1 MKQSTRRAAI
11 AAIALCLAAG
21 AVAAVVWWR
30 RPSPE
35 PALPAITENAVDE
48 AEALAASHGLARRD
62 GTTLLLRQ
70 KSGEVVAL
78 SDHLQ
83 CGDLPCPKPL
93 AVSYRYLGWDERIG
107 GYRLM
112 LTMAG
117 SQQMVLTYGEDEP
130 VLIDARHAAELNE
143 PQPLPAAPPPAAKTD
158 ESLNEWLADL
168 TNDRE
173 QTEAK
178 LITAHHDQVSR
189 EGGVLALSFGDHRR
203 LLLEDDLVCGQLAC
217 PPQISRSFDYI
228 GESPDGQFHIV
239 HVEGNESEEGLLID
253 RQGAV
258 LVTIGVPSFSPDG
271 KFAVAAVSDLEAS
284 APRRLEVWGL
294 AGGKA
299 NLVFSVAAREE
310 DDTVYELVGWADAS
324 HLRLKRGPWG
334 GDQRSAVMLVRDNA
348 GWHIE
353 EGGGGD

>member
-1 MKQSTRRAAI
+1 MRHSARRTAVAAI
-11 AAIALCLAAG
+11 SLCLVAG

-30 RPSPE
+30 RPMPE
-35 PALPAITENAVDE
+35 PPPAAENEVSE
-48 AEALAASHGLARRD
+48 AEALAASHGLARRE
-62 GTTLLLRQ
+62 GPTLVLLQ
-70 KSGEVVAL
+70 KSGEAVAL
-78 SDHLQ
+78 TDHLQ

-93 AVSYRYLGWDERIG
+93 AVSYRYLGWDEKIG
-107 GYRLM
+107 GYRLKLSM
-112 LTMAG
+112 VG
-117 SQQMVLTYGEDEP
+117 SQQMVLTYGDDEP
-130 VLIDARHAAELNE
+130 LLIDARHAAELAE
-143 PQPLPAAPPPAAKTD
+143 PVPLPAAAPPPAKTD
-158 ESLNEWLADL
+158 ESLAEWLADL
-168 TNDRE
+168 ARDRE
-173 QTEAK
+173 QSEGKQIA
-178 LITAHHDQVSR
+178 AHKDEVGR

-203 LLLEDDLVCGQLAC
+203 LLLQDDLVCGQLAC
-217 PPQISRSFDYI
+217 PPQISRSYDYV

-253 RQGAV
+253 RQGGV

-299 NLVFSVAAREE
+299 GLVFSVAAREE

-334 GDQRSAVMLVRDNA
+334 GDQRSAAMLVRDNA
-348 GWHIE
+348 GWHLE
-353 EGGGGD
+353 EGGVGD